1 MKFRHRLLRPAAIGL
16 ATVLALS
23 ACAAEE
29 TPDPDTD
36 AEDVDDDGEE
46 PAAAGDPGL
55 DGCEDRPLTCNEGER
70 EDGGEIVWMINQ
82 GHDAVYNH
90 HRPEGGSVYL
100 FQMLEGIM
108 PSTGQFLPDGE
119 WEWNLD
125 LFEEE
130 PEIVNEDPQT
140 MVYRIRDEAQW
151 NDGTPIDVDDFRWI
165 WYHNSGNEDHCV
177 GCNPR
182 ATSGWDEVAS
192 IEGEDD
198 GKTVTITLNDGIADP
213 EWFARYELTY
223 PAHASGEDIETPEGM
238 GASSEYF
245 LNTVPDWTAGPY
257 LVESWTADESVVMV
271 PNDNWYGSEQ
281 PTLDTLSKVIISD
294 QGSWLP
300 AMQNREIDGAS
311 PASFFVDLIGELD
324 ALPGVYH
331 GTGSA
336 GAVWDHVDINM
347 DSITDVA
354 LRQAIFTAIDTE
366 DAISRIFG
374 GIVDPPQRLNHIFDQ
389 GSPYFEDKL
398 TDTGY
403 GTGDVDAALAILE
416 DAGYTLDGDTLM
428 DPDGNAVPPLRFAWL
443 DGNENRA
450 TFVELS
456 QSYLADIGIEIEPQA
471 TPGDQLGTVLEGQD
485 FDLVIFGWSGS
496 PLFTSSPHQFYN
508 SESGSNFGKLTNDEL
523 DTLTE
528 EVRNQIDIADSAVL
542 ANQAVEIVMDEA
554 YSLPLWDTLNLMFVS
569 DEFANIRDNHNSS
582 LRSLYNLEAWGVL
595 AVN

>member
-1 MKFRHRLLRPAAIGL
+1 MKFRHRLLRPAAMGL
-16 ATVLALS
+16 AAALALS
-23 ACAAEE
+23 ACAPDE
-29 TPDPDTD
+29 TPDPVTD
-36 AEDVDDDGEE
+36 GEVDDDGEE
-46 PAAAGDPGL
+46 PEAAGDPGL
-55 DGCEDRPLTCNEGER
+55 DGCVDDPLNCNSGER
-70 EDGGEIVWMINQ
+70 EEGGEIVWMINQ
-82 GHDAVYNH
+82 GHDSVYNH

-108 PSTGQFLPDGE
+108 PEIGEFLPDGE
-119 WEWNLD
+119 WAWNLD

-151 NDGTPIDVDDFRWI
+151 NDGTPIDLDDFQWN
-165 WYHNSGNEDHCV
+165 WWHNSGNEEHCV
-177 GCNPR
+177 GCSPR

-213 EWFARYELTY
+213 EWFARFDLTY
-223 PAHASGEDIETPEGM
+223 PAHASGEDITTPEGM

-245 LNTVPDWTAGPY
+245 LNTIPDWSAGPY
-257 LVESWTADESVVMV
+257 IVESWTPDESVVMV

-311 PASFFVDLIGELD
+311 PASFFVDLIAELD
-324 ALPGVYH
+324 QLEGVYH
-331 GTGSA
+331 ATGSA
-336 GAVWDHVDINM
+336 GAVWDHVDVNM

-354 LRQAIFTAIDTE
+354 LRQAIFTALDTE

-374 GIVDPPQRLNHIFDQ
+374 GIVDPPLRANHIFDQ
-389 GSPYFEDKL
+389 GSPNFEDKL
-398 TDTGY
+398 EGTGY
-403 GTGDVDAALAILE
+403 GSGDVDAALAILE

-428 DPDGNAVPPLRFAWL
+428 DPDGEAVPPVRFAWL
-443 DGNENRA
+443 EGNENRA
-450 TFVELS
+450 TYVQLA
-456 QSYLADIGIEIEPQA
+456 QSYLAEIGIEVVPQA
-471 TPGDQLGTVLEGQD
+471 TPGEQLGTVLEGQD
-485 FDLVIFGWSGS
+485 YDLVIFGWSGS
-496 PLFTSSPHQFYN
+496 PLFTSAPHQFWN
-508 SESGSNFGKLTNDEL
+508 SESGSNFGKLSNPEL
-523 DTLTE
+523 DEVTE
-528 EVRNQIDIADSAVL
+528 EVRNQIDIADSAEL
-542 ANQAVEIVMDEA
+542 ANQAVEIVMEEA

-569 DEFANIRDNHNSS
+569 DEYANIRDNHNNS
-582 LRSLYNLEAWGVL
+582 LRSLYNVEEWGVL